1 MINRDAQDLLHA
13 DFAHAVVCGDVARR
27 NLDGMEGVDIVTV
40 GFPCQP
46 FSGLGLGHGR
56 HEPGG
61 RGALVDY
68 TIEAI
73 LRLKRS
79 VFLLENVA
87 AFVKSDGGAARR
99 LLLDRLSAGGL

>member
-1 MINRDAQDLLHA
+1 MISHTDAPAFGLKELVDLRRHFCYEITRDAQDLLRA
-13 DFAHAVVCGDVARR
+13 NFAHAVVCGDVAGR
-27 NLDGMEGVDIVTV
+27 NLDGMEGVDIVTA

-68 TIEAI
+68 TIEAT
-73 LRLKRS
+73 LRTFGVS
-79 VFLLENVA
+79 V
-87 AFVKSDGGAARR
+87 
-99 LLLDRLSAGGL
+99 